1 MFFSLSSLSQ
11 KKKMKLVHNET
22 TTLAI
27 GAAYT
32 SAVMPCGSGFTLRVY
47 SDQSSASS
55 GLAVRHT
62 LVDGTVMATETF
74 TYTTGSIRK
83 LEVNSRATHFQVVY
97 TNNGST
103 AQTIFQLSML
113 TNDDDE

>member
-1 MFFSLSSLSQ
+1 
-11 KKKMKLVHNET
+11 
-22 TTLAI
+22 
-27 GAAYT
+27 
-32 SAVMPCGSGFTLRVY
+32 
-47 SDQSSASS
+47 
-55 GLAVRHT
+55 
-62 LVDGTVMATETF
+62 MATETF

>member
-1 MFFSLSSLSQ
+1 
-11 KKKMKLVHNET
+11 MKLVHNET

-32 SAVMPCGSGFTLRVY
+32 SAVMSCGSDFTLRVY
-47 SDQSSASS
+47 SDQSSATD

-83 LEVNSRATHFQVVY
+83 LEVDSQTTHFQVVY

-113 TNDDDE
+113 TDDDDGSG